1 MLIPDGGNGPVRE
14 LKMKNLAAKRRRF
27 RSGWALVAVL
37 LGICAYQFIPAADHS
52 DAPILIG
59 TVRQDA
65 NLTDLHA
72 FTVGRNLVLA
82 LSTNAAIPPA
92 ATSYIF
98 PSDVTFEFHIDMDSA
113 MDEMDPM
120 GMGGTILDPQR
131 IGEEITFRIRFRED
145 GSARLQRIGKGM
157 KNDELQLVNFFAG
170 LRDDPF
176 IRGPRQGRN
185 VASIVLETP
194 LDTLH
199 LKQDMVLIW
208 ATSKVDDF
216 DGQFHDLA
224 GRALRS
230 MFPEQQQMNNWFP
243 RLQQRKTGLVPDVMI
258 YDLSKLAAYPNGRAL
273 SDDVVDLVGDAR
285 VLAND
290 SPFPSTNDVPF
301 LASFPYLAPP
311 HQAVP

>member
-1 MLIPDGGNGPVRE
+1 MRRNSRLGPI
-14 LKMKNLAAKRRRF
+14 
-27 RSGWALVAVL
+27 LVAVI
-37 LGICAYQFIPAADHS
+37 LGICGYRVVPGSDHS
-52 DAPILIG
+52 DAPLLAG
-59 TVRQDA
+59 VARQDA

-92 ATSYIF
+92 ASSYIF
-98 PSDVTFEFHIDMDSA
+98 PSDVTFEINIDMDSA
-113 MDEMDPM
+113 MESMDPM
-120 GMGGTILDPQR
+120 GMGGTILDPHR
-131 IGEEITFRIRFRED
+131 IGEEVTLRVRFRED

-157 KNDELQLVNFFAG
+157 KSDDLQLVNFFAG

-185 VASIVLETP
+185 VGSIVIETP

-199 LKQDMVLIW
+199 LEQDTVLIW

-216 DGQFHDLA
+216 DGPFHDLA

-243 RLQQRKTGLVPDVMI
+243 RLQLQQTGLIPDVMI
-258 YDLSKLAAYPNGRAL
+258 YDLSKPAAYPNGRAL
-273 SDDVVDLVGDAR
+273 TDDVVDLVGDSR

-290 SPFPSTNDVPF
+290 SPFPSENDVPF
-301 LASFPYLAPP
+301 LTTFPYLAAP
-311 HQAVP
+311 Q

>member
-1 MLIPDGGNGPVRE
+1 MDKLTSNWRRFGPV
-14 LKMKNLAAKRRRF
+14 
-27 RSGWALVAVL
+27 LVTVL
-37 LGICAYQFIPAADHS
+37 LGICAYQFIPAADHA
-52 DAPILIG
+52 DAPILVG
-59 TVRQDA
+59 TTRQDA

-82 LSTNAAIPPA
+82 LSTNAAIPPS
-92 ATSYIF
+92 ATSYVF
-98 PSDVTFEFHIDMDSA
+98 PSDVTFEIHIDMDAA
-113 MDEMDPM
+113 MEVLDPM
-120 GMGGTILDPQR
+120 GMGGTILDPHR

-145 GSARLQRIGKGM
+145 GSAQLQRIGKGM

-194 LDTLH
+194 LDSLH

-208 ATSKVDDF
+208 ATSKVDEF

-230 MFPEQQQMNNWFP
+230 MFPEMQQMNVWFP
-243 RLQQRKTGLVPDVMI
+243 RLQQQKTGMIPDVMI
-258 YDLSKLAAYPNGRAL
+258 YDLSKPAAFPNGRAL
-273 SDDVVDLVGDAR
+273 EDDVVDIVGDSR

-290 SPFPSTNDVPF
+290 SPFPATNDVPF
-301 LASFPYLAPP
+301 LTTFPYLAPP
-311 HQAVP
+311 HSPVP